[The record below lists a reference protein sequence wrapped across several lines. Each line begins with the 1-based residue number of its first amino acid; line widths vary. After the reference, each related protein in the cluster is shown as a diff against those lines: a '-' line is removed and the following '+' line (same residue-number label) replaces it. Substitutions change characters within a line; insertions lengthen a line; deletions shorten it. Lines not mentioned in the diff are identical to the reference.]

1 MLTLEFV
8 QEQAEYLARIILAC
22 ICGGVI
28 GIERQQR
35 VKAAGTRTHMMLA
48 LATALMMI
56 ISKYGFSDVAGNPGM
71 SLDVSRVAAGIISGI
86 GILGGGIIFT
96 GKEVIRVVLPPRS
109 ESGRPSALAWRSEP
123 VCMPQECVQQLLL

>member
-22 ICGGVI
+22 VCGGVI

-56 ISKYGFSDVAGNPGM
+56 IS
-71 SLDVSRVAAGIISGI
+71 
-86 GILGGGIIFT
+86 
-96 GKEVIRVVLPPRS
+96 
-109 ESGRPSALAWRSEP
+109 
-123 VCMPQECVQQLLL
+123 